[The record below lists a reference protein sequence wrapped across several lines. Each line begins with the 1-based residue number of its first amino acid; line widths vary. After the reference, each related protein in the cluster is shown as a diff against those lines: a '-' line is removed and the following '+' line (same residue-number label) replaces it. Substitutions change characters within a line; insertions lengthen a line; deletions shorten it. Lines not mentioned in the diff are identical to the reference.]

1 MPCTCQTKTPK
12 HLWLAPWAAR
22 TLTAGLSRRVQRAR
36 AAGLCLQE
44 FVAPP
49 LDELSDERAAEV
61 LREVF
66 GHQSFR
72 GLQLEVVRRVLQGT
86 STLAILPTGGD
97 QHTML
102 LLWALS

>member
-1 MPCTCQTKTPK
+1 MGSWDADWGP
-12 HLWLAPWAAR
+12 L
-22 TLTAGLSRRVQRAR
+22 LSVREAQAV
-36 AAGLCLQE
+36 GWCLQE

-61 LREVF
+61 LRDVF

-86 STLAILPTGGD
+86 STLAILPTGGA
-97 QHTML
+97 QHLMQL
-102 LLWALS
+102 LCTLS